1 MLSPNF
7 KFGILDFYV
16 AAFSIHAYNNY
27 KSYQTLK
34 FFFPKWKEVQYDSGK
49 ADVCRKPVLH
59 LRKQLKVRGC
69 VEFCQTLWWI
79 QGSRT
84 PTPPP
89 DQCFSG
95 STGLFGCL
103 SITSLPH
110 WLFCLPDTICYICLC
125 VSVCANCCC
134 NHRHFLRLATRRINL
149 EQSYLLVCLTVLNW
163 RHSCCVVDVWCVVIC
178 KQINCFFIVQLSQSL
193 LRVVFLFANFQ
204 QC

>member
-1 MLSPNF
+1 MLSPNS
-7 KFGILDFYV
+7 KF
-16 AAFSIHAYNNY
+16 FSIHAYNNY

-79 QGSRT
+79 QGSCT

-125 VSVCANCCC
+125 VSVCVCKLLLQSQTFLETC
-134 NHRHFLRLATRRINL
+134 NTAHKSWAVTSSCLFDRPEL
-149 EQSYLLVCLTVLNW
+149 E
-163 RHSCCVVDVWCVVIC
+163 
-178 KQINCFFIVQLSQSL
+178 
-193 LRVVFLFANFQ
+193 A
-204 QC
+204 